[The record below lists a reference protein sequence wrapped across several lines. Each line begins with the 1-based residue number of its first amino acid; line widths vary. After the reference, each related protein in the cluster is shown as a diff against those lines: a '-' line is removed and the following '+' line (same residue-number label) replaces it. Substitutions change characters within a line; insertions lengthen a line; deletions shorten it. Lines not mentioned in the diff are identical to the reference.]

1 MKKICQLYM
10 PAFYRSFGKNAVKE
24 ATGLLPSLK
33 KTGFS
38 GIYLISLWEDGGY
51 DNIDIRDDRV
61 QWFFSLAAGGEK
73 RFSVKLRAAYE
84 GRFVLPEISCQ
95 AMYEPSV
102 AANTASGTAEV
113 VR

>member
-1 MKKICQLYM
+1 MVAHYEDRIKAVIQDARGRRGRYYLY
-10 PAFYRSFGKNAVKE
+10 PVK
-24 ATGLLPSLK
+24 L
-33 KTGFS
+33 F
-38 GIYLISLWEDGGY
+38 
-51 DNIDIRDDRV
+51 
-61 QWFFSLAAGGEK
+61 GGEK